1 MPKRMPQRI
10 DGVVLLDKPEGITSQ
25 TAVTIVKRSCN
36 AQKAG
41 HTGTLDPLATGLL
54 PVCLGE
60 ATKYSQDLLNADKT
74 YLATILF
81 GSKTDTGDAE
91 GKIIFQ
97 GSVKFDDQD
106 PLIVQAA
113 LEAILG
119 QFSGPIEQVPP
130 MHSALKKDGK
140 PLYEYARAGEV
151 FELTPRK
158 VTIHSI
164 RWVSIAWPVAT
175 LEVTCSKG
183 TYIRSLANDMGDAL
197 GCGAHLTALR
207 RTQVGHLSISHAQ
220 TLEVVKEGC
229 AELAP
234 VDALVS
240 TLPSFVLD
248 EVLASRLCLG
258 QRVPVNVQSSEHS
271 LLRVYRENESSEN
284 FLGTAELKEGVL
296 HPRRLVSQQKFEV
309 VSQISG
315 VEISSPVL
323 SSSIH

>member
-1 MPKRMPQRI
+1 MPRRMSQRI
-10 DGVVLLDKPEGITSQ
+10 DGMVLLDKPEGITSQ

-97 GSVKFDDQD
+97 GSVNFDVQE
-106 PLIVQAA
+106 PQIVQAA
-113 LEAILG
+113 LEAILS
-119 QFSGPIEQVPP
+119 QFSGAIEQVPP

-158 VTIHSI
+158 VIIHSI
-164 RWVSIAWPVAT
+164 RWVSIAWPIAT

-183 TYIRSLANDMGDAL
+183 TYIRSLANDMGDVL

-207 RTQVGHLSISHAQ
+207 RTQVGHLSILNAQ
-220 TLEVVKEGC
+220 SLELVKEGQVH
-229 AELAP
+229 LAP

-240 TLPSFVLD
+240 TLPAIILNEELSR
-248 EVLASRLCLG
+248 RLCLG
-258 QRVPVNVQSSEHS
+258 QRVPVDKHDQDQVI
-271 LLRVYRENESSEN
+271 LRVYRSEISPEN

-296 HPRRLVSQQKFEV
+296 HPRRLVSQQTLEV
-309 VSQISG
+309 VSNLSG
-315 VEISSPVL
+315 VGTTAPVL